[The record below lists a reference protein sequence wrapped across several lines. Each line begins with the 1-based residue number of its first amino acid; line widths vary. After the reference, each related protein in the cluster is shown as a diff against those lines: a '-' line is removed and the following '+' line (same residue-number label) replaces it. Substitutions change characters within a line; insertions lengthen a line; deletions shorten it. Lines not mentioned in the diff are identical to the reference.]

1 MIMALT
7 EWNIHVRIVLFE
19 TFIQQQKQMYAYLS
33 QVEVI
38 DVVEGLDVVALVGND
53 NAVDKYV
60 VVNDDLVLDNYI
72 HIDIVD
78 VVDIHLVDDN
88 WVEVVHIQ
96 SVAVD

>member
-1 MIMALT
+1 M
-7 EWNIHVRIVLFE
+7 
-19 TFIQQQKQMYAYLS
+19 
-33 QVEVI
+33 
-38 DVVEGLDVVALVGND
+38 VEGLDVVALVGND

-60 VVNDDLVLDNYI
+60 VVVDDLVLDNYI

-78 VVDIHLVDDN
+78 VVNIHLVDDN